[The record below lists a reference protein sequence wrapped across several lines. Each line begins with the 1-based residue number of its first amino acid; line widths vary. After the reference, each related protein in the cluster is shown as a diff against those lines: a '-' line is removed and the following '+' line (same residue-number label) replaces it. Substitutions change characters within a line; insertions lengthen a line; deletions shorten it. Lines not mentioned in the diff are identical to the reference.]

1 MSKRKYIFISN
12 GYKGGATRFINDHLN
27 YVSNLNKDTILID
40 DDPNKTFDEI
50 PKKTIVKKIK
60 INHFS
65 FNAEKKLEK
74 LVLKYDCEK
83 FFFLTNYAFFIRY
96 FFLINKLKKNQI
108 KLILTIHSGLTR
120 LKIKNLLAGFLFSL
134 FYYKID
140 YLYFGSNSA
149 KNWWLKFYPWMRIK
163 KNMVHYNG
171 VNLQKKIK
179 PRRIKKNIS
188 ISFAGRLEK
197 ENNPEFFLR
206 IANKYFE
213 DNNNA
218 TFNIYGEGTLKNYL
232 KSKSKNKNIKFHGW
246 IEKKKIFKDSD
257 IIMITSPINNYPYVA
272 LEAKSFGIP
281 VISCSKGDISK
292 IIKNKIDGFIKHTNS
307 TSKMVDLIYKITK
320 NYYRFSK
327 NCINRSGHY
336 NLNIACKK
344 FWKRIK

>member
-163 KNMVHYNG
+163 KIMVHYNG